1 MVGFF
6 SVGIL
11 PVGILL
17 GRHITWS
24 AFCFLV
30 GWSVIFRSANSGRL
44 FAGRLLS
51 FNLESRHCTWPN
63 LHNTTKPVILNALL
77 FYFSNQLNISEHS
90 LLKK

>member
-6 SVGIL
+6 SVCILPVGIL

-30 GWSVIFRSANSGRL
+30 GIFTWSVFFRSAYTGRL
-44 FAGRLLS
+44 FAGRLL
-51 FNLESRHCTWPN
+51 T
-63 LHNTTKPVILNALL
+63 
-77 FYFSNQLNISEHS
+77 
-90 LLKK
+90 